1 MAIPRKRQSP
11 APAPVHVIR
20 RADAAEQTAPIVAQD
35 PQQDPATLEA
45 PEAPEGLD
53 PALIASLEAETWED
67 TSTADSGRSG
77 RSGRSGDDLPPP
89 VWDAVT
95 TAAAQKIGFVLPS
108 QYPQPKR
115 RKLPDGTERI
125 LPWRLVGMPKDPDA
139 LAAPV
144 GSMAKEAN
152 RKTVKILDDI
162 AHGWKGRIPSLAKGQ
177 KLPLAYVFAL
187 FGSSDVFPY
196 YQANKSWQCLRNKDQ
211 AQITLLYALADR
223 LGRYVYVE
231 SGMICTADSVP
242 DSAD

>member
-1 MAIPRKRQSP
+1 MATPRKRQSS
-11 APAPVHVIR
+11 APVRVIK
-20 RADAAEQTAPIVAQD
+20 AAEQTAEQTAPIVAEN
-35 PQQDPATLEA
+35 PQQDPAAL
-45 PEAPEGLD
+45 EAPEGLD
-53 PALIASLEAETWED
+53 PAFLASLEAETWED
-67 TSTADSGRSG
+67 TDTADTG

-89 VWDAVT
+89 AWDAVT
-95 TAAAQKIGFVLPS
+95 MAAAQKIGFALPS

-125 LPWRLVGMPKDPDA
+125 LPWRLVGMPKNPDA

-144 GSMAKEAN
+144 GSMAKEAS

-177 KLPLAYVFAL
+177 KLPLAYIFAL
-187 FGSSDVFPY
+187 FGSKDVLPY

>member
-1 MAIPRKRQSP
+1 MATHKNG
-11 APAPVHVIR
+11 PVRVIKS
-20 RADAAEQTAPIVAQD
+20 AEQTATPAPIVAQD

-53 PALIASLEAETWED
+53 PAFLASLEAETWED
-67 TSTADSGRSG
+67 TSTADSG

-115 RKLPDGTERI
+115 RKLPDGRERI

-144 GSMAKEAN
+144 GSMAKEAS

-162 AHGWKGRIPSLAKGQ
+162 VNGWKGKIPSLAKGE
-177 KLPLAYVFAL
+177 KLPLAYIFAL
-187 FGSSDVFPY
+187 FGSKDVFPY